1 MLRSRH
7 SRVICIG
14 AGAAGLY
21 FSTLCHEALV
31 LERND
36 RPGRKLLITGGG
48 GCNFTHDLPPSE
60 LSLHYPE
67 RRTFVSPALHAHG
80 ADAIRARFRSL
91 SLESVVRED
100 GKVFPRGNDAR
111 DVLYALEKASG
122 TVVTGCHVE
131 EVHRKDDH
139 FVIGTDMGL
148 FTSDT
153 LVIATGGLSYPATGS
168 TGDGFAF
175 ARSLGHTIV
184 PPRPALC
191 RLEMESALP
200 ECEGISLDE
209 VWLNLD
215 GHKARGPILFTRT
228 GVSGPAVMNLS
239 RYATGDSVLRICFRD
254 VDEAAIRSLE
264 GRRKAVNAMASALSL
279 PDRLVRALLP
289 SVVDKTIAQLTKEDL
304 KTCARMLRDFSS
316 HCSTSGCMKT
326 ATVTRG
332 GVCVDEVD
340 RKTFASRLCP
350 GLYII
355 GEALDVDGECGG
367 YNLTFAFASAYA
379 AAEAITT
386 G

>member
-1 MLRSRH
+1 MW
-7 SRVICIG
+7 
-14 AGAAGLY
+14 
-21 FSTLCHEALV
+21 
-31 LERND
+31 
-36 RPGRKLLITGGG
+36 
-48 GCNFTHDLPPSE
+48 
-60 LSLHYPE
+60 
-67 RRTFVSPALHAHG
+67 RRCT
-80 ADAIRARFRSL
+80 
-91 SLESVVRED
+91 
-100 GKVFPRGNDAR
+100 
-111 DVLYALEKASG
+111 EKTTISSSAP
-122 TVVTGCHVE
+122 
-131 EVHRKDDH
+131 
-139 FVIGTDMGL
+139 
-148 FTSDT
+148 
-153 LVIATGGLSYPATGS
+153 YPATGS
-168 TGDGFAF
+168 TGDGYAF

-184 PPRPALC
+184 QPRPALC
-191 RLEMESALP
+191 RLELESALP

-209 VWLNLD
+209 VGLNLD
-215 GHKARGPILFTRT
+215 GHKTRGPILFTRT

-289 SVVDKTIAQLTKEDL
+289 SVVDKTIAQLTKEDM

-316 HCSTSGCMKT
+316 RCFTSGCMKA

-340 RKTFASRLCP
+340 RRTFASRLCP

-379 AAEAITT
+379 AAKAITT

>member
-60 LSLHYPE
+60 LSLHYPD

-122 TVVTGCHVE
+122 TIVTGCHVE

-153 LVIATGGLSYPATGS
+153 LIIATGGLSYPATGS
-168 TGDGFAF
+168 TGDGYAF

-184 PPRPALC
+184 QPRPALC
-191 RLEMESALP
+191 RLELESALP

-209 VWLNLD
+209 VRLVLD
-215 GHKARGPILFTRT
+215 GHKTRGPILFTRT

-239 RYATGDSVLRICFRD
+239 RYATGGSVLRICFRD

-289 SVVDKTIAQLTKEDL
+289 SVMDKTIAQLTKEDL

-379 AAEAITT
+379 AVKAIKT